1 MKQKATLLAI
11 ALLMVWATATAANT
25 QNARQARQIFDH
37 TFQLVFGA
45 QGCSLHYDVNL
56 VGVYKTNGSIWYKG
70 KKSKFIESRYTAWN
84 DGKTYYLVDKKKHS
98 VTIHDAESDEKDKYS
113 SNFKFSPE
121 DYSYSVETTAQGY
134 LLTLKLKQGRKG
146 MKLIKALVDKKTRAP
161 ISLRIK
167 VAFFW
172 AHINISSFKSG
183 GINDDI
189 FHFPRKDY
197 AGYALTDKRAKSTK
211 EAL

>member
-1 MKQKATLLAI
+1 MRHKVTLLAI
-11 ALLMVWATATAANT
+11 ALLMVVSSLTAANT
-25 QNARQARQIFDH
+25 QNARQARKIFDH

-45 QGCSLHYDVNL
+45 QGCTLHYDVNL
-56 VGVYKTNGSIWYKG
+56 VGVYKTNGNIWYKG
-70 KKSKFIESRYTAWN
+70 KKSKFVEGRYLAWN
-84 DGKTYYLVDKKKHS
+84 DGQSYYLVDKKKRS

-121 DYSYSVETTAQGY
+121 DYNYSVETTAEGY

-146 MKLIKALVDKKTRAP
+146 MKLVKALVDKKTRAP

-172 AHINISSFKSG
+172 ANINITNFKSG
-183 GINDDI
+183 GINDDV
-189 FHFPRKDY
+189 FRFPRKDY
-197 AGYALTDKRAKSTK
+197 AGYALTDKRGKRD
-211 EAL
+211 

>member
-1 MKQKATLLAI
+1 MKHRITLLSI
-11 ALLMVWATATAANT
+11 ALLMVVATAAAADT
-25 QNARQARQIFDH
+25 PNARQARQIFDH
-37 TFQLVFGA
+37 TFQLVFGS

-56 VGVYKTNGSIWYKG
+56 VGLYKTNGNIWYKG
-70 KKSKFIESRYTAWN
+70 KKSKFVEGRFLAWN
-84 DGKTYYLVDKKKHS
+84 DGKDYYLVDRKKRT

-121 DYSYSVETTAQGY
+121 DYSYSVETTSQGY

-146 MKLIKALVDKKTRAP
+146 MKLVKALVDKKTRAP

-172 AHINISSFKSG
+172 AHINISNFKSG
-183 GINDDI
+183 GINDNI

-197 AGYALTDKRAKSTK
+197 IGYALTDKRDKAD
-211 EAL
+211 